1 MYIVYTNA
9 YMCIVRIIHVLYMN
23 AGKVY
28 VCMYGRM
35 DALIDQLCIFS
46 THASVIQN
54 ATGGTHTY
62 LSDALSNILNKYL
75 YY

>member
-23 AGKVY
+23 ARKVY

-35 DALIDQLCIFS
+35 DALIQIVISAKEKSKMEIGLKFYIKWAGK
-46 THASVIQN
+46 AS
-54 ATGGTHTY
+54 
-62 LSDALSNILNKYL
+62 
-75 YY
+75 

>member
-1 MYIVYTNA
+1 MFFEA
-9 YMCIVRIIHVLYMN
+9 
-23 AGKVY
+23 KK
-28 VCMYGRM
+28 
-35 DALIDQLCIFS
+35 LINVTQPVDCGAIPDQLCIFS

-75 YY
+75 YYWILEKLQLVSQYIRS

>member
-23 AGKVY
+23 ARKVY

-35 DALIDQLCIFS
+35 DALIQTVISAKEKSKMEIGLKFYIKWAGK
-46 THASVIQN
+46 AS
-54 ATGGTHTY
+54 
-62 LSDALSNILNKYL
+62 
-75 YY
+75 

>member
-35 DALIDQLCIFS
+35 DALIQIVISAKEKSEMEIGLKFYIKWAGK
-46 THASVIQN
+46 AS
-54 ATGGTHTY
+54 
-62 LSDALSNILNKYL
+62 
-75 YY
+75 